1 MNLFRRY
8 IQTYSGLTTGAW
20 MLSLV
25 MLINRTGSM
34 VIPFLSIYL
43 KSELNLGLDE
53 VGIILGMHGVGSLAG
68 VWIGGWLT
76 DRFGSYPVQLVSLAL
91 SGVGFLVLMQLTSFI
106 PLALGFFAVTA
117 AADIFRPANASALSS
132 YVKPEN
138 LTKAFSLNRMAINM
152 GFALG
157 PAIGGFLA
165 ATSYRLIFI
174 ADGATC
180 LLAAA
185 VFGLFFW
192 KYEKKGLNVD
202 FDIKA
207 PERTVPA
214 LSPFRDKS
222 FLFFCFFSFLFA
234 AVFFQFLFTLPLFY
248 REICLLSETY
258 IGWILGFNGGVVFL
272 LEMPIVHRAS
282 RLYRL
287 KHLLLWGNL
296 ICGLSFLVLG
306 ASTALIILFFGMF
319 LLSISEILIMPFL
332 TTYAAQR
339 GTKETRGKYLGTHG
353 MAYSLALIAAPLMG
367 TFTIDYF
374 GYNVLWYALFA
385 LSAVAAVGF
394 YFNVSRSEKTAVAL
408 RPNA

>member
-1 MNLFRRY
+1 
-8 IQTYSGLTTGAW
+8 

-34 VIPFLSIYL
+34 VIPFLSLYL
-43 KSELNLGLDE
+43 KTELNLGLDQ
-53 VGIILGMHGVGSLAG
+53 VGIILGMHGIGSLVG

-76 DRFGSYPVQLVSLAL
+76 DRFGSYPIQLISLTL
-91 SGVGFLVLMQLTSFI
+91 SGVGFFVLMQLTTFM
-106 PLALGFFAVTA
+106 PLALGFFAVTV
-117 AADIFRPANASALSS
+117 AADIFRPANASALTS

-165 ATSYRLIFI
+165 ATNYSLIFI

-180 LLAAA
+180 LLAAV

-192 KYEKKGLNVD
+192 KYEKKGRSIVEPVD
-202 FDIKA
+202 L
-207 PERTVPA
+207 PNSSSPA

-222 FLFFCFFSFLFA
+222 FLFFCFYSFLFA

-248 REICLLSETY
+248 REVCLLSETY

-287 KHLLLWGNL
+287 KHLLLWGNV

-306 ASTALIILFFGMF
+306 ASTMLMMLFFGMF

-339 GTKETRGKYLGTHG
+339 GTKKTRGKYLGTHG
-353 MAYSLALIAAPLMG
+353 MAYSLALIASPLMG
-367 TFTIDYF
+367 TAIIDYF
-374 GYNVLWYALFA
+374 GYNTLWYVLFA
-385 LSAVAAVGF
+385 LSVVAAVGF
-394 YFNVSRSEKTAVAL
+394 YFNVSRSQKAAVTL
-408 RPNA
+408 